1 MEKVRFLNKKINA
14 NERSNFNRWNKEQI
28 EMFGQEVKFFSN
40 LTSLSA
46 ADSLYG
52 EDVISGFGQG
62 KELVVLLN
70 LNNDSYLLSKFGIVA
85 HSDINGVIHPEMFE
99 ALFGTGSEPKAGDVI
114 ELTEFGADRIH
125 FPKRGANVF
134 ELTEVIDEFQ
144 INPIAGHY
152 LWFFK
157 GRRYDYSHETGGPGA
172 GVGNTS
178 IDDNDALEQEAQNN
192 FSYLENP
199 CSNDSVYGDY

>member
-1 MEKVRFLNKKINA
+1 MEKVRFLNKTINA

-28 EMFGQEVKFFSN
+28 EMFGQEIKFFSN
-40 LTSLSA
+40 LTTLS
-46 ADSLYG
+46 SSNVLYG
-52 EDVISGFGQG
+52 EDVVSGFGVG

-85 HSDINGVIHPEMFE
+85 DSDINGVIHPEMYE
-99 ALFGTGSEPKAGDVI
+99 TLFGVGSEPKAGDVI
-114 ELTEFGADRIH
+114 ELTEFGSDRIH

-134 ELTEVIDEFQ
+134 ELTEIIDEFQ

-157 GRRYDYSHETGGPGA
+157 GRRYDYSHETGSPGA

-178 IDDNDALEQEAQNN
+178 IDDNDSIEQTAQDN
-192 FSYLENP
+192 FSYIENP